1 MSRDKFIK
9 IRLSEQE
16 HKRLKAFSEAQGV
29 PMSEILRD
37 FVKQLPTP
45 GNIAIEPNP
54 SDIAK
59 KILLN

>member
-16 HKRLKAFSEAQGV
+16 HKRLKAFAEAQGV

-45 GNIAIEPNP
+45 GNTAIEPNP
-54 SDIAK
+54 TDLAK
-59 KILLN
+59 KILQN